1 MFSLKKIRSSLFAAL
16 WIAVLTLPLMVI
28 RVNTVQD
35 VVEWRWLNL
44 GLVFIGTFVVAMIW
58 TNLLERKERAGVDS
72 SDNSSPSESDDNA
85 EGIGFGAKIGVFLGR
100 VRAFFKSKKIAIP
113 LAVLGA
119 VVLVAYPFMTS
130 LYQTGIVVR
139 ALIYVVLGLGLNIVV
154 GLGGMLNLGYVAFF
168 AVGAY
173 SYGLLNMHLD
183 VGFWVALPVGGAM
196 AAVAG
201 LILAFPI
208 LRLRGD
214 YLAIVTLAFGE
225 IVRLVLVNWVDF
237 SRGPMGIAN
246 IPRPSL
252 FGLDLNL
259 SGAMN
264 YLYFIVLALT
274 VLTIFVIMRLEN
286 SRIGRAL
293 VAMREDEIACE
304 SMGIDI
310 AKTKLMAFA
319 VGATWAGFAG
329 VVFAGYTTFINP
341 SSFNV
346 WESVIVLCIVVLGGM
361 GSIKGIVV
369 AGLAMILLPEY
380 LRPFAQ
386 YRLLIFGALLV
397 IMMVFKPA
405 GLIPARRRKYT
416 IQVENQHGEST

>member
-1 MFSLKKIRSSLFAAL
+1 MFSIKNVRKSLFAAL
-16 WIAVLTLPLMVI
+16 WISVLTFPLMVI
-28 RVNTVQD
+28 RVNTVQNI
-35 VVEWRWLNL
+35 VEWRWLNL
-44 GLVFIGTFVVAMIW
+44 GLIFVGAFVVAIIW
-58 TNLLERKERAGVDS
+58 ITLLDRRQRVGQRPLK
-72 SDNSSPSESDDNA
+72 SETALARLRGGFRNWR
-85 EGIGFGAKIGVFLGR
+85 GILRDKR
-100 VRAFFKSKKIAIP
+100 VAIP
-113 LAVLGA
+113 LAVVGA
-119 VVLVAYPFMTS
+119 AILIAYPFVRG
-130 LYQTGIVVR
+130 LYETGIVVR
-139 ALIYVVLGLGLNIVV
+139 ALLYVVLGLGLNIVV

-173 SYGLLNMHLD
+173 AYGLLNMHFGI
-183 VGFWVALPVGGAM
+183 GFWLALPIGGAL
-196 AAVAG
+196 AAIAG

-225 IVRLVLVNWVDF
+225 IVRLVLVNWVAF
-237 SRGPMGIAN
+237 SGGAAGIAG
-246 IPRPSL
+246 ISRPGF
-252 FGLDLNL
+252 FGLDLSL
-259 SGAMN
+259 SDSMN
-264 YLYFIVLALT
+264 YLYFIMLALT
-274 VLTIFVIMRLEN
+274 AFTIFVITRVEN

-319 VGATWAGFAG
+319 LGATWAGFAG
-329 VVFAGYTTFINP
+329 VIFAGYTASINP

-346 WESVIVLCIVVLGGM
+346 WESVTILCIVVLGGM

-369 AGLAMILLPEY
+369 AGLAMILIPEY
-380 LRPFAQ
+380 LRPFSQ

-397 IMMVFKPA
+397 IMMVFKPE

-416 IQVENQHGEST
+416 IQVENQHGS